1 MKTNLE
7 VIEGDQRKCV
17 ELTGLNLELIAT
29 YANQVALQDLAIMF
43 WIKKGCAYI
52 AYPTAVMLS
61 IPLSVLKFLMIATC
75 FYSCHLKFVKF
86 RVGWVWFIS
95 KRWKYVM

>member
-29 YANQVALQDLAIMF
+29 YVNQVALQDLAIMF
-43 WIKKGCAYI
+43 
-52 AYPTAVMLS
+52 
-61 IPLSVLKFLMIATC
+61 
-75 FYSCHLKFVKF
+75 
-86 RVGWVWFIS
+86 
-95 KRWKYVM
+95 